1 MDTLFKLSLP
11 SLQDLDTQLFG
22 SKQPVAA
29 GKVLPT
35 MITPKYT
42 PTVLKAIDTSRNL
55 RMGSWVLSNPQ
66 IQKSFTAVKVKQEQ
80 AVLNK
85 ATEKAFNE
93 GSKVSTEQYNELLGL
108 ETRRTADLANYL
120 TRLSADVQV
129 LQKGTTEGLVKE
141 AQLMNVT
148 EKYQQLLTTPPTSGD
163 IDIKQLLIYGGIAVV
178 GIIALSFLIKRN

>member
-1 MDTLFKLSLP
+1 MGLQQLLESKSVFK
-11 SLQDLDTQLFG
+11 TT
-22 SKQPVAA
+22 
-29 GKVLPT
+29 GKTPT
-35 MITPKYT
+35 IIKPKYT

-80 AVLNK
+80 AAIAK
-85 ATEKAFNE
+85 A
-93 GSKVSTEQYNELLGL
+93 VSPYKGLLAL
-108 ETRRTADLANYL
+108 ETQRTTDLSNYL
-120 TRLSADVQV
+120 NTLSGQVQV

-141 AQLMNVT
+141 AQLGNVT

-178 GIIALSFLIKRN
+178 GIIALSFLIKR